1 MNKFLKPLNLHLII
15 SIFIVANIAM
25 VYGFKPDLWFDVKV
39 LTIDEFNI
47 YKAIMGVYIAFTSL
61 WFVGI
66 IKEKF
71 WQTATISNFLFM
83 FGLAFGRIIS
93 IIFDGIPSTVFLM
106 GTIGELTLGFY
117 AFYQFKKSKEKVG
130 FLRS

>member
-1 MNKFLKPLNLHLII
+1 MNKYIKPSNLHLSI
-15 SIFIVANIAM
+15 SIFIVANIALI
-25 VYGFKPDLWFDVKV
+25 YGFKPDLWFDVKV

-47 YKAIMGVYIAFTSL
+47 YKAIMGVYIAFSSL

-83 FGLAFGRIIS
+83 FGLAFGRIVS
-93 IIFDGIPSTVFLM
+93 IIFDGIPSTLFLL
-106 GTIGELTLGFY
+106 GTIGELILGFY
-117 AFYQFKKSKEKVG
+117 AFHQFKKSKV
-130 FLRS
+130 

>member
-1 MNKFLKPLNLHLII
+1 MNKFVKPINLHLTI
-15 SIFIVANIAM
+15 SIFIVTNIAM

-47 YKAIMGVYIAFTSL
+47 YKAIMGVYIAFSSL

-93 IIFDGIPSTVFLM
+93 IIFDGIPSTLFLL

-117 AFYQFKKSKEKVG
+117 AFYQFKKLKV
-130 FLRS
+130 

>member
-1 MNKFLKPLNLHLII
+1 MNKFVKPSNLHLTI
-15 SIFIVANIAM
+15 SILIVVIIAF

-47 YKAIMGVYIAFTSL
+47 YKAIMGIYIAFSVL
-61 WFVGI
+61 WFIGI
-66 IKEKF
+66 IKENY

-83 FGLAFGRIIS
+83 LGLAFGRIIS
-93 IIFDGIPSTVFLM
+93 LILDGIPSTLFLL

-117 AFYQFKKSKEKVG
+117 AFYQFKNQKIK
-130 FLRS
+130 

>member
-1 MNKFLKPLNLHLII
+1 MNKFLKPKNLHLTI
-15 SIFIVANIAM
+15 SILIVMTVAF

-39 LTIDEFNI
+39 KTIDEVNI
-47 YKAIMGVYIAFTSL
+47 YKAIMGVYIAFSSL

-66 IKEKF
+66 LKEKF

-93 IIFDGIPSTVFLM
+93 LLFDGIPSTIFLF
-106 GTIGELTLGFY
+106 GTIGELIIGLY
-117 AFYQFKKSKEKVG
+117 AFYQFKNQKSK
-130 FLRS
+130 

>member
-1 MNKFLKPLNLHLII
+1 MNKYIKPSNLHLSI
-15 SIFIVANIAM
+15 SIFIVANIALI
-25 VYGFKPDLWFDVKV
+25 YGFKPDLWFDVKV

-47 YKAIMGVYIAFTSL
+47 YKAIMGVYIAFSSL

-66 IKEKF
+66 TKEKL

-93 IIFDGIPSTVFLM
+93 LLFDGIPSTIFLL

-117 AFYQFKKSKEKVG
+117 AFYQLKNQKNK
-130 FLRS
+130 